1 MFYYV
6 KGTLAFCEGS
16 TAVVDCGGVGY
27 KLTVSDNTFSKVAGK
42 MGSEVKLFTHL
53 SVREDGVE
61 LFGFSSNDELSAFK
75 MLISVSGVGPKAA
88 MAILSI
94 MTPEKFAFAVSTGD
108 VKGISKAN
116 NVGKRTAERII
127 LELKDKVAKELSA
140 VDTETGEVFAP
151 QAETE
156 TSAEA
161 VSALMVLG
169 FTRAEAVAALAGV
182 NPADPLEKQ
191 IKAALARLATR
202 F

>member
-6 KGTLAFCEGS
+6 KGTLAVCEGS
-16 TAVVDCGGVGY
+16 TAVIDCGGVGY
-27 KLTVSDNTFSKVAGK
+27 KLTVSDMTFSRVAGK
-42 MGSEVKLFTHL
+42 IGAEVMLYTYL
-53 SVREDGVE
+53 SVREDAVE
-61 LFGFSSNDELSAFK
+61 LFGFYSNDELSAFK
-75 MLISVSGVGPKAA
+75 MLITVSGVGPKAA

-108 VKGISKAN
+108 VKSISKAT

-127 LELKDKVAKELSA
+127 LELKDKVSKELSA
-140 VDTETGEVFAP
+140 IDTDTGEVFSPSSEAN
-151 QAETE
+151 A
-156 TSAEA
+156 SAEA

-169 FTRAEAVAALAGV
+169 FTKAEAVGALAGV

-191 IKAALARLATR
+191 IKAALGKLATR

>member
-6 KGTLAFCEGS
+6 KGTLAVCEGS
-16 TAVVDCGGVGY
+16 TAVIDCGGVGY
-27 KLTVSDNTFSKVAGK
+27 KLTVSDMTFSRVAGK
-42 MGSEVKLFTHL
+42 IGAEVMLYTYL
-53 SVREDGVE
+53 SVREDAVE
-61 LFGFSSNDELSAFK
+61 LFGFYSNDELSAFK
-75 MLISVSGVGPKAA
+75 MLITVSGVGPKAA

-108 VKGISKAN
+108 VKSISKAT

-127 LELKDKVAKELSA
+127 LELKDKVSKELSA
-140 VDTETGEVFAP
+140 IDTDTGEVFSP
-151 QAETE
+151 SAEANA
-156 TSAEA
+156 SAEA

-169 FTRAEAVAALAGV
+169 FTKAEAFGALAGV

-191 IKAALARLATR
+191 IKAALGKLATR

>member
-1 MFYYV
+1 MFYYG
-6 KGTLAFCEGS
+6 KGTLAVCEAS
-16 TAVVDCGGVGY
+16 TAVIDCGGVGY
-27 KLTVSDNTFSKVAGK
+27 KLTVSDMTFSKVAGK
-42 MGSEVKLFTHL
+42 LGSEVMLYTYL
-53 SVREDGVE
+53 SVREDAVE
-61 LFGFSSNDELSAFK
+61 LFGFFSNDELSAFK

-94 MTPEKFAFAVSTGD
+94 MTPEKFAFSVSTGD
-108 VKGISKAN
+108 VKSISKAT

-140 VDTETGEVFAP
+140 VDTDTGEVFSPA
-151 QAETE
+151 AEANA
-156 TSAEA
+156 SAEA

-169 FTRAEAVAALAGV
+169 FTKAEAVAALAGV

-191 IKAALARLATR
+191 INTALGKLATR

>member
-6 KGTLAFCEGS
+6 KGTLAICEGS

-53 SVREDGVE
+53 SVREDAIE

-169 FTRAEAVAALAGV
+169 FTKAEAVAALAGV

>member
-1 MFYYV
+1 M
-6 KGTLAFCEGS
+6 CEAS

-42 MGSEVKLFTHL
+42 LGGEVLLYTHL

-61 LFGFSSNDELSAFK
+61 LFGFYSNDELSAFK
-75 MLISVSGVGPKAA
+75 MLITVSGVGPKAA

-140 VDTETGEVFAP
+140 VDTETGEVFTP
-151 QAETE
+151 LAETK

-169 FTRAEAVAALAGV
+169 FSRAEATAALAGV

-191 IKAALARLATR
+191 IKSALAKLASR

>member
-6 KGTLAFCEGS
+6 NGTLAVCEGS
-16 TAVVDCGGVGY
+16 TVVVDCGGVGY

-53 SVREDGVE
+53 SVREDAIE

-169 FTRAEAVAALAGV
+169 FTRAEAVAALAGA

-191 IKAALARLATR
+191 IKAALARLAAR

>member
-6 KGTLAFCEGS
+6 KGTLAVCEGS

-53 SVREDGVE
+53 SVRDDAIE

-151 QAETE
+151 QSETE

-169 FTRAEAVAALAGV
+169 FTKAEAVAALAGV

>member
-6 KGTLAFCEGS
+6 KGTLAVCEGS

-169 FTRAEAVAALAGV
+169 FTKAEAVAALAGV
-182 NPADPLEKQ
+182 SPADPLEKQ

>member
-6 KGTLAFCEGS
+6 KGTLAVCEGS
-16 TAVVDCGGVGY
+16 TAVIDCGGVGY

-42 MGSEVKLFTHL
+42 MGDEVKLFTYL
-53 SVREDGVE
+53 SVREDAIE

-88 MAILSI
+88 MAVLSI

-140 VDTETGEVFAP
+140 VDTETGEVFSPRVENEA
-151 QAETE
+151 
-156 TSAEA
+156 SDEA

-169 FTRAEAVAALAGV
+169 FTKAEAVAALAGA

-191 IKAALARLATR
+191 IKAALGKLATR

>member
-6 KGTLAFCEGS
+6 NGTLAVCEGS
-16 TAVVDCGGVGY
+16 TVVVDCGGVGY

-42 MGSEVKLFTHL
+42 MGSEVKLFTYL
-53 SVREDGVE
+53 SVREDAIE

-161 VSALMVLG
+161 VSARMVLG
-169 FTRAEAVAALAGV
+169 FTRAEAVAALAGA

-191 IKAALARLATR
+191 IKAALARLAAR

>member
-6 KGTLAFCEGS
+6 NGTLAVCEGS
-16 TAVVDCGGVGY
+16 TVVVDCGGVGY

-42 MGSEVKLFTHL
+42 MGSDVKLFTYL
-53 SVREDGVE
+53 SVREDAIE

-140 VDTETGEVFAP
+140 VDTETGEVYAQ

-156 TSAEA
+156 TSADA

-169 FTRAEAVAALAGV
+169 FTKAEAVAALAGA

-191 IKAALARLATR
+191 IKAALARLAAR

>member
-6 KGTLAFCEGS
+6 NGTLAVCEGS
-16 TAVVDCGGVGY
+16 TVVVDCGGVGY

-42 MGSEVKLFTHL
+42 MGSEVKLFTYL
-53 SVREDGVE
+53 SVREDAIE

-127 LELKDKVAKELSA
+127 LELKDKVAKELFA

-169 FTRAEAVAALAGV
+169 FTRAEAVAALAGA

-191 IKAALARLATR
+191 IKAALARLAAR

>member
-6 KGTLAFCEGS
+6 KGTLAVCEGS

-53 SVREDGVE
+53 SVREDAIE

-169 FTRAEAVAALAGV
+169 FTKAEAVAALAGV
-182 NPADPLEKQ
+182 SPADPLEKQ

>member
-6 KGTLAFCEGS
+6 KGTLAVCEGS

-27 KLTVSDNTFSKVAGK
+27 KLTVSDSTFSKVAGK

-53 SVREDGVE
+53 SVREDAIE

-169 FTRAEAVAALAGV
+169 FTKAEAVAALAGV

>member
-6 KGTLAFCEGS
+6 KGTLAVCEGS
-16 TAVVDCGGVGY
+16 TAVIDCGGVGY

-42 MGSEVKLFTHL
+42 MGDEVKLFTYL
-53 SVREDGVE
+53 SVREDAIE

-88 MAILSI
+88 MAVLSI

-140 VDTETGEVFAP
+140 VDTETGEVFSPHMENEA
-151 QAETE
+151 
-156 TSAEA
+156 SDEA

-169 FTRAEAVAALAGV
+169 FTKAEAVAALAGA

-191 IKAALARLATR
+191 IKAALGKLATR

>member
-6 KGTLAFCEGS
+6 KGTLAVCEGS

-42 MGSEVKLFTHL
+42 LGSEVMLYTYL
-53 SVREDGVE
+53 SVREDAVE
-61 LFGFSSNDELSAFK
+61 LFGFYSNDELSAFK
-75 MLISVSGVGPKAA
+75 MLITVSGVGPKAA

-108 VKGISKAN
+108 VKSISKAT

-127 LELKDKVAKELSA
+127 LELKDKVSKELSA
-140 VDTETGEVFAP
+140 IDTDTGEVFSPA
-151 QAETE
+151 AEANA
-156 TSAEA
+156 SAEA

-169 FTRAEAVAALAGV
+169 FTKAEAVGALAGV

-191 IKAALARLATR
+191 IKAALAKLATR

>member
-6 KGTLAFCEGS
+6 NGTLAVCEGS
-16 TAVVDCGGVGY
+16 TVVVDCGGVGY

-42 MGSEVKLFTHL
+42 MGSEVQLFTYL
-53 SVREDGVE
+53 SVREDAIE

-169 FTRAEAVAALAGV
+169 FTRAEAVAALAGA

-191 IKAALARLATR
+191 IKAALARLAAR